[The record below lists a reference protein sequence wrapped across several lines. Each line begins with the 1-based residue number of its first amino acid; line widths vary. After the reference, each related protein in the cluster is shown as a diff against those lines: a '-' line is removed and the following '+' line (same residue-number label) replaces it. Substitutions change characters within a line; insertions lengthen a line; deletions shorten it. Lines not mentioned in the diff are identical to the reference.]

1 MIFGYIFWFILSR
14 FTTPEIVGTS
24 STVISLSTIFI
35 TIVAIGIPSGI
46 QRFLGKSFSELKIEN
61 AKVFTSSS
69 LLLTAIGIVASGILI
84 LIGKDWFDETFRI
97 DFNLL
102 IVVILLIGTYS
113 ITNLFRSVVIA
124 SLNTK
129 KLPLIMILSSVVK
142 QVIAIILVMIG
153 AGALGVTIGYAFF
166 PILSSLFLSI
176 VVLTIFKSSK
186 RKPDVVFNRAL
197 KDILTA
203 STVSWIPSIIYT
215 VGLHLGQIMVFG
227 THGANQAGVY
237 FIAFS
242 IAGAISAVM
251 LVLLTIAYPALSAM
265 DDGRKRLTW
274 RVTKISLII
283 AIPISSAVIFT
294 SKETMQL
301 FGQSYIA
308 GSFPLEILLVSMLPT
323 AIMTGINTLVYS
335 YGNFRQVLV
344 IGLSSNI
351 PRAVLYFT
359 LVPIYGSMGAA
370 VSYTIGSIAGFIWSA
385 VIAKKIG
392 LKISW
397 KDLVLILLIP
407 TGFAF
412 IF

>member
-1 MIFGYIFWFILSR
+1 MIIGYIFWFVLSKI
-14 FTTPEIVGTS
+14 TTAEIIGTS
-24 STVISLSTIFI
+24 STVISLATIFSTVVI
-35 TIVAIGIPSGI
+35 MGIPTGI
-46 QRFLGKSFSELKIEN
+46 QLFLGKNFSELKLQNVKMFIN
-61 AKVFTSSS
+61 AS
-69 LLLTAIGIVASGILI
+69 LLLMAIGVIVSCILI
-84 LIGKDWFDETFRI
+84 LIGKDWFDQTFRI
-97 DFNLL
+97 DFKLL
-102 IVVILLIGTYS
+102 LVVILLIGTYAIS
-113 ITNLFRSVVIA
+113 TLFRSVVIS

-129 KLPLIMILSSVVK
+129 KLPVIMISSSIIK
-142 QVIAIILVMIG
+142 LVIAVILVTIG
-153 AGALGVTIGYAFF
+153 TGALGVTIGYAFY
-166 PILSSLFLSI
+166 PVLASLFLSI
-176 VVLTIFKSSK
+176 IVLNILKSSK
-186 RKPDVVFNRAL
+186 GKSEVVFSRCL
-197 KDILTA
+197 KDVLVA
-203 STVSWIPSIIYT
+203 SVVSWIPSIIYT

-227 THGANQAGVY
+227 SHGAKQAGVY